1 MQQGNQSGRY
11 QSTVD
16 SSSMEQ
22 NYLKNPTG
30 QLQFNTLGY
39 EYVMD
44 FEQMLQQNLQSGT
57 QRNVCRRPVFVNEKE
72 MERNKKK

>member
-1 MQQGNQSGRY
+1 MLKGYSPERY

-22 NYLKNPTG
+22 NFLKNPSG
-30 QLQFNTLGY
+30 QLQFTTMGY
-39 EYVMD
+39 AYIID
-44 FEQMLQQNLQSGT
+44 FEQMLQQNQQSGT
-57 QRNVCRRPVFVNEKE
+57 QRRVRRRPVFVSEKE

>member
-1 MQQGNQSGRY
+1 MQQGYQAGRY

-57 QRNVCRRPVFVNEKE
+57 RKNVRRRPVFVNEKE